1 MKKDAKSKKK
11 RIQAAEFFEFPPD
24 VVLHGVNLHIFENA
38 GCVIECYT
46 DILSYTQERI
56 RVQTKIGGICLEG
69 EGFSL
74 EVLTADSISVTGR
87 ISKIIY
93 EDFA

>member
-38 GCVIECYT
+38 GCVIESYT
-46 DILSYTQERI
+46 DILCYTQERI

-74 EVLTADSISVTGR
+74 EVLTADSISALR
-87 ISKIIY
+87 RNPRK
-93 EDFA
+93 

>member
-38 GCVIECYT
+38 GCVI
-46 DILSYTQERI
+46 D
-56 RVQTKIGGICLEG
+56 VQQGHGSTR
-69 EGFSL
+69 
-74 EVLTADSISVTGR
+74 R
-87 ISKIIY
+87 IS
-93 EDFA
+93 DTSG